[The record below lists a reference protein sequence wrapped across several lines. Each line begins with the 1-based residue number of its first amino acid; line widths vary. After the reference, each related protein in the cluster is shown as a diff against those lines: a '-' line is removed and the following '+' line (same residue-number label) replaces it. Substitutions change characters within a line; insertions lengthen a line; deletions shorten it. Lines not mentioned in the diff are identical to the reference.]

1 MALRFGELDVD
12 AMLARIPLALFYEW
26 AEFAELEVLSDV
38 ALDIHLADLRCMF
51 AETHRNKKMRRRP
64 FELKEFM
71 LLKDRRRPTRQ
82 TPEQMKQ
89 VLKTM
94 GAMHN
99 AALEQKRRG
108 KSRS

>member
-1 MALRFGELDVD
+1 LALRFGELDVD

-26 AEFAELEVLSDV
+26 AEYAELEILSDV
-38 ALDIHLADLRCMF
+38 AMDAHLARIACIL
-51 AETHRNKKMRRRP
+51 ANAHRDRKKRKRP

-82 TPEQMKQ
+82 TPEQMKH

-94 GAMHN
+94 SAMHN

-108 KSRS
+108 TKRS